1 MSEARPRRPST
12 GGQAPRAVK
21 IRCRLIVEEAPS
33 HDGTPGFSIWTHIE
47 PFELPEQWPPL
58 TPLASRRPK
67 RALQVYDTTP
77 GSDDPDRLKALAE
90 TLHGKLNMYNL
101 DEETRIDVWA
111 MPFPAETPDE
121 DRVAK
126 CRAHS
131 TVEIVW
137 RKIVKNGEFRMPPR
151 NFVPQ
156 WQRVMLIIDRSMS
169 QWDEDES

>member
-1 MSEARPRRPST
+1 MSEVRPRRPST
-12 GGQAPRAVK
+12 GAQAPRVVK
-21 IRCRLIVEEAPS
+21 IRRRLIVEEAPS
-33 HDGTPGFSIWTHIE
+33 HDGTPCFSVWTHIE

-58 TPLASRRPK
+58 TPLASRSPK

-169 QWDEDES
+169 QWDEDQG